1 MDLPVWQALY
11 EELAPQNFTVVTV
24 AMDAGGAQDVRQW
37 IEAAKPTHPS
47 LIDTRHVVA
56 ELYDWVN
63 VPSNAWIDEEGRI
76 VRPNDPGFAGEYFRG
91 MMDPDFDFKAM
102 MKEYGRMRDRYLDA
116 VRDWVAHG
124 PGSRCAPGQ
133 MLSCTRSTRA
143 ASAWRSR
150 DAANLTPHTPQ
161 TPTTLGAR
169 RDARLASRR
178 GTRLRRRARRK
189 RDRMIVLMPALGA
202 RAMPRLPAHVRSV
215 GARGGVQRTGRPSAV
230 PDTRATSARPPPPTR
245 VRP

>member
-11 EELAPQNFTVVTV
+11 EELAPRSFTVITV
-24 AMDAGGAQDVRQW
+24 AMDAGGAHDVRQW
-37 IEAAKPTHPS
+37 IEAAKPTHPR

-91 MMDPDFDFKAM
+91 MVDPDFDFKAM

-124 PGSRCAPGQ
+124 PGSRWALTPEEVRARMAGPKPEHEHAGDNY
-133 MLSCTRSTRA
+133 LRSTCLC
-143 ASAWRSR
+143 
-150 DAANLTPHTPQ
+150 DQ
-161 TPTTLGAR
+161 
-169 RDARLASRR
+169 
-178 GTRLRRRARRK
+178 RRAEAAQK
-189 RDRMIVLMPALGA
+189 
-202 RAMPRLPAHVRSV
+202 SV
-215 GARGGVQRTGRPSAV
+215 EDSK
-230 PDTRATSARPPPPTR
+230 
-245 VRP
+245 

>member
-11 EELAPQNFTVVTV
+11 EELAPRNFTVVTV
-24 AMDAGGAQDVRQW
+24 AMDAGGAGDVRQW

-124 PGSRCAPGQ
+124 PEAAGRSRPSRCAPGWPARIR
-133 MLSCTRSTRA
+133 TTRA
-143 ASAWRSR
+143 LRLISDSARSSATRGDRRPRRRRSPGQSGPAPGAGTSSGRHGTSRSR
-150 DAANLTPHTPQ
+150 GNRVAQ
-161 TPTTLGAR
+161 SSG
-169 RDARLASRR
+169 
-178 GTRLRRRARRK
+178 
-189 RDRMIVLMPALGA
+189 
-202 RAMPRLPAHVRSV
+202 PR
-215 GARGGVQRTGRPSAV
+215 
-230 PDTRATSARPPPPTR
+230 
-245 VRP
+245 